1 LLHLELALVERQ
13 QQERQQ
19 QERLVRH
26 RLRFAQELQQPLVLP
41 SLELP
46 SLVRSSSPRHR
57 SKEQL
62 PLLVQL
68 RHSRL
73 ERLRSKLDQER
84 LRSKLAQEQLRSKLA
99 QEQLRS
105 RLAQEQLRSKLA
117 QVHSNALQP
126 CVP

>member
-1 LLHLELALVERQ
+1 MERQ
-13 QQERQQ
+13 QQV
-19 QERLVRH
+19 RLVLQEQH
-26 RLRFAQELQQPLVLP
+26 RLRFEQELQQPLVLP

-73 ERLRSKLDQER
+73 ERLRSKLAQER

-105 RLAQEQLRSKLA
+105 RLALARSRLA